1 MYLNETIEEIKAM
14 IEQRGRGKAERTLE
28 IKETETGLETM
39 KNDSKAA
46 LESGDDKTYIELSG
60 KIAVCEAKL
69 NRLNALTSA
78 TADEEKVNRFR
89 NEIMTRY
96 QNEMSKRAHEIEHAL
111 NEIIEKV
118 SEMEQIQAEA
128 QKANYRL
135 AELLGTTDTK
145 TGVYL
150 ISAASISGLRAEI
163 DKDFQ
168 MKNRIP
174 ADSGIIPRL
183 MMWAK

>member
-1 MYLNETIEEIKAM
+1 MYLDETIEEIKAM
-14 IEQRGRGKAERTLE
+14 TEQRGREKAERTLE
-28 IKETETGLETM
+28 IKETETRLETM
-39 KNDSKAA
+39 RNDSKAA

-60 KIAVCEAKL
+60 KIAVYEAKL

-78 TADEEKVNRFR
+78 AADKEKVNRFR

-118 SEMEQIQAEA
+118 SEMEQIQTEA
-128 QKANYRL
+128 QKANCRL

-150 ISAASISGLRAEI
+150 VSAASISGLRAEI
-163 DKDFQ
+163 GKDFQ
-168 MKNRIP
+168 MENRIP
-174 ADSGIIPRL
+174 ADSGIVPRL